1 MKKTAWNNK
10 IGKVSDILP
19 ETQLIAPG
27 MKHFHAEKC
36 LTGVREA
43 VRKISALLVAVPLAL
58 CSAPAFA
65 SDPGQS
71 GFATFIGSN
80 PMSQLWNIEMD
91 SLLKTSLV
99 NSNGIVTVAV
109 SGGFDIICIEN
120 ATGSILW
127 KTRSPNLLSGVP
139 EISATRG
146 LIIASTKLGSI
157 DAYSIKTGEKVY
169 TVATGWDESSSP
181 TLSEKH
187 LIVRGFDTSDSRSG
201 VSAMNIDTGKIV
213 WQSSTIPSSQPPCAS
228 NGVVYLLEKKAVKAM
243 KEIDGSLKWKNE
255 LPFSPE
261 FISARG
267 KTIAIT
273 SGTDIHFLDLEN
285 GRIEKTKS
293 FDSKIVRPPSFFD
306 GLCYIITDSGKQMTC
321 FDISSG
327 ADIWKT
333 EADSEYFQ
341 PQVWI
346 NGLVATTT
354 SCVQI
359 VDRQTGKLL
368 WDVSVVGK
376 ITANPVAIVDYMI
389 IPTTQKLYAFRNAGF
404 EIHVVSNSL
413 DLGLMTSDEPFSS
426 SNMQV
431 FNRSGSIQKISCQ
444 SKSSWLKVMPDTFEI
459 KPHDAIE
466 LLLSADMREEPFGS
480 YNAKVEITWSTGIR
494 ELTVAAR
501 KVTPQEAKPPKPGKL
516 QIIESNHDYSS
527 RLGKPNPS
535 FVQQISNVGDVEIDY
550 TLSTISPWILI
561 SNPSGKLRGKETRK
575 LTVCLLTSKAQMGKN
590 DGLITLTSTKSGQSF
605 DIFVTFWRD
614 PGVMKV
620 VATLE
625 LGSSVAS
632 ISGIK
637 VRARPEPYL
646 SNKTIMVP
654 LSFVQLL
661 LDCRL
666 DEEKGGVYKLI
677 RGNVSI
683 IATVGSDTA
692 EIFTP
697 SKMQKLR
704 LASPV
709 AIKKGCVVLPLEVIR
724 FAYDGLLNY
733 DGKTATLELNLDEL

>member
-1 MKKTAWNNK
+1 MKKTAWNNQ
-10 IGKVSDILP
+10 IRQRSDTGSGSFAVI
-19 ETQLIAPG
+19 PG
-27 MKHFHAEKC
+27 TKRFHTSGC
-36 LTGVREA
+36 LTGVRETA
-43 VRKISALLVAVPLAL
+43 GKISALLVAILLTVCAL
-58 CSAPAFA
+58 PALA

-91 SLLKTSLV
+91 ALLKTSLV

-109 SGGFDIICIEN
+109 SGGFDIVCIEN

-127 KTRSPNLLSGVP
+127 KTRSANQLSGVP

-187 LIVRGFDTSDSRSG
+187 LIVRGFDTADSRSG

-213 WQSSTIPSSQPPCAS
+213 WQSSTIVSSQPPCAN
-228 NGVVYLLEKKAVKAM
+228 NGVVYLLEKKAVKAI
-243 KEIDGSLKWKNE
+243 KEVDGSLVWKNE

-267 KTIAIT
+267 KVIAIT
-273 SGTDIHFLDLEN
+273 SGKDVHFLELDN
-285 GRIEKTKS
+285 GRVEKTKT
-293 FDSKIVRPPSFFD
+293 FDSKITRPPSFFD
-306 GLCYIITDSGKQMTC
+306 GLCYIITDSGKRMSC

-327 ADIWKT
+327 SDIWKT
-333 EADSEYFQ
+333 ETDSEYYQ
-341 PQVWI
+341 PQIW
-346 NGLVATTT
+346 NHGLVATTT
-354 SCVQI
+354 NCVQI

-368 WDVSVVGK
+368 WDVSVTGK
-376 ITANPVAIVDYMI
+376 ITASPVAIIDYMI

-413 DLGLMTSDEPFSS
+413 DLGLLTSDEPFSS
-426 SNMQV
+426 SNIQV

-444 SKSSWLKVMPDTFEI
+444 SKSSWLKVLPDTFEI
-459 KPHDAIE
+459 KPHDSIE

-480 YNAKVEITWSTGIR
+480 YSAKVEITWSTGLR
-494 ELTVAAR
+494 ELSVAAR

-516 QIIESNHDYSS
+516 QLVETSHDYSS
-527 RLGKPNPS
+527 RLGKANPS
-535 FVQQISNVGDVEIDY
+535 FVQQISNVGDMEIDY
-550 TLSTISPWILI
+550 SLSTISPWIMI
-561 SNPSGKLRGKETRK
+561 SGSSGKLRGKETRNIS
-575 LTVCLLTSKAQMGKN
+575 VCLLTSKAQMGKN
-590 DGLITLTSTKSGQSF
+590 DGLITVISTKSGQSF

-614 PGVMKV
+614 PGVIKV
-620 VATLE
+620 VASLE
-625 LGSSVAS
+625 LGSSIAT
-632 ISGIK
+632 ISGVK

-654 LSFVQLL
+654 LSFAQLL

-666 DEEKGGVYKLI
+666 EEERDGVYKLI
-677 RGNVSI
+677 RGNVSV

-692 EIFTP
+692 EVFTP
-697 SKMQKLR
+697 SKMQKLK
-704 LASPV
+704 LASQV

-724 FAYDGLLNY
+724 FAFDGMFNF
-733 DGKTATLELNLDEL
+733 DGNTATIELNLDEL